1 MSDLRKYFPQLRVD
15 SKDVCSAAEAFKD
28 KLLLL
33 EEGHALNPNIMMTW
47 TTCSRHK
54 NAHPQ
59 IVLKR
64 LLYV

>member
-33 EEGHALNPNIMMTW
+33 EEGRALNPNIMMT
-47 TTCSRHK
+47 
-54 NAHPQ
+54 
-59 IVLKR
+59 
-64 LLYV
+64 